1 LRIVD
6 LILSLADDRV
16 AIFRQQA
23 TMITR
28 KKETTAEKLNKLLEQ
43 MNNLNERCKEKQV
56 GTIQAGTSVSKMN
69 HFYLLDS

>member
-1 LRIVD
+1 
-6 LILSLADDRV
+6 LADDRV

-56 GTIQAGTSVSKMN
+56 GTIQAGTSVSKMTIST
-69 HFYLLDS
+69 FLILRYLEAIN